1 MRRPLTSPSPSTI
14 ETCKQNTSSVY
25 LPIRMLIKINS
36 PRCHLQREPAGAGA
50 ELEDRLIVGQ
60 RDARIGVEVL
70 LEDDRGGPHPAA
82 AVRCLGWEER
92 MGGGSG
98 KVGWEG

>member
-1 MRRPLTSPSPSTI
+1 
-14 ETCKQNTSSVY
+14 
-25 LPIRMLIKINS
+25 MLIKMNS

-50 ELEDRLIVGQ
+50 ELEDRAVVGQ
-60 RDARIGVEVL
+60 RDTRLGVEVL

>member
-1 MRRPLTSPSPSTI
+1 MRRPHSSPSPSTI
-14 ETCKQNTSSVY
+14 ETCSHVFI
-25 LPIRMLIKINS
+25 LIARMLIKMNS
-36 PRCHLQREPAGAGA
+36 PRAHLQREPAGPGA
-50 ELEDRLIVGQ
+50 ELEDRRIVGQ
-60 RDARIGVEVL
+60 RDTRMGVEVL